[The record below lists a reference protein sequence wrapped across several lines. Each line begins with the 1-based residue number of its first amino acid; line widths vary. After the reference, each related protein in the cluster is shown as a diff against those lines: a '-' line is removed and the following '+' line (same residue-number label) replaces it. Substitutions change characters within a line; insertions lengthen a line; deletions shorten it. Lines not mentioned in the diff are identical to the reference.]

1 MARDLASGT
10 TELEGQLDKVIEKY
24 VERKHRGGGEVKL
37 KSMLPQSAMS

>member
-24 VERKHRGGGEVKL
+24 VERKHRGEVKL
-37 KSMLPQSAMS
+37 KSMMP